1 MQDSL
6 KEKSELVYVQNTA
19 EIDFSIIP
27 VIESKQNSSILLTKK
42 PVKASSLTFHPP
54 LSVV

>member
-19 EIDFSIIP
+19 EVVINAVP
-27 VIESKQNSSILLTKK
+27 VIESKENTSILFEKK
-42 PVKASSLTFHPP
+42 PIKASNLTFHPP
-54 LSVV
+54 LV